1 MIWNPGNIDK
11 LLELWKE
18 GFTTGQIAIKL
29 DTTKN
34 AICGKLVR
42 LREVLGDGHVP
53 YGVAVKR
60 K

>member
-11 LLELWKE
+11 LLEMWEAGL
-18 GFTTGQIAIKL
+18 TASAIAAHL
-29 DTTKN
+29 GTTKN

-42 LREVLGDGHVP
+42 LREVLGEGHVP
-53 YGVAVKR
+53 YGCAVKR